1 MTDTVQ
7 MLLFM
12 LLLLLWAYYD
22 DLRGAFKSGRNRCE
36 LTWRQVKKELRP

>member
-1 MTDTVQ
+1 MTDTIQ

-22 DLRGAFKSGRNRCE
+22 DLHHAFKSGWNRRK
-36 LTWRQVKKELRP
+36 LLWRDFKKELR